1 MCDFDVSLMFL
12 GFFFPDGSTSEVVCP
27 GLVTPG
33 WNWGLLTGTGRRG
46 AGLLRTTVLETGEA
60 EVTGA
65 EACWGS

>member
-1 MCDFDVSLMFL
+1 MFHSTPPIIDVRFYCGFL
-12 GFFFPDGSTSEVVCP
+12 STSEVLCP

-46 AGLLRTTVLETGEA
+46 AGLLRTTVLEMAEA

-65 EACWGS
+65 EAGWGS